1 MAVPIKMPDVGTTVD
16 EVTLV
21 KWLVEEGAEVRRG
34 DMIAEIE
41 TDKATVELESV
52 AEGVLLRK
60 MVSVGDVVAVGAVIA
75 YVGESG
81 EIVSSEVEAE
91 PEERPSQTPLGSA
104 PSGRDGKP
112 RVSPIVRNL
121 AKRKG
126 VDLDGIAGSGA
137 HGMITR
143 EDVVAAARARNA
155 GE

>member
-21 KWLVEEGAEVRRG
+21 QWLVEEGAEVKRG

-41 TDKATVELESV
+41 TDKAIVELESV
-52 AEGVLLRK
+52 AQGVLLQK
-60 MVSVGDVVAVGAVIA
+60 MVGVGDVVPVGAVIA

-81 EIVSSEVEAE
+81 EVVSPAVEAE
-91 PEERPSQTPLGSA
+91 PEERPSQAPLGSA
-104 PSGRDGKP
+104 PSVRDEKP

-121 AKRKG
+121 AKRME
-126 VDLDGIAGSGA
+126 VDLDGMVGTGA

-143 EDVVAAARARNA
+143 EDVLAAAKARDVD
-155 GE
+155 E